1 MMKYTTARRVW
12 TVLAAA
18 AVALALSARFAGASP
33 AETTVPSRI
42 VAPIDVRDTVILTGN
57 TPLSAK
63 PAADQGLV
71 SGDQQVEHMF
81 IALRRSPTQDR
92 ALAAFNA
99 RQLDAGSP
107 DYHHWL
113 QPQEFGSKYGPNDA
127 DISAVTGWLKAA
139 GLQIQK
145 ISDGRVAIE
154 FSGTAAQVQQAFGVE
169 MHRYLVNGAFAIAND
184 RDPAVPRAVSP
195 VVAGVAGLNTFSM
208 SGSATTKSVKR
219 LATSTATPTLGP
231 NPELSVQNASETFA
245 FMTPYD
251 FATVYNSLPLW
262 NASKPIVGTGVTIAV
277 VAENDV
283 KATDVATYRSSFGLP
298 ASAITTKLVGSDPG
312 GSSKTG
318 TVGLELAGAAAPGAS
333 LELVVADSN
342 TLAGVISAISYTVDN
357 NLAPIVTFGFFS
369 CELGLGTANNAMV
382 NSLWQQG
389 ATQGMSIL
397 VAAGDTGSAG
407 CNYNNGTNPDSHGLQ
422 VSGFASSPYVTSVGG
437 TDFAWQWNNANG
449 ATFSTYWNPPTTPV
463 QYESAKGYIPEVP
476 WNVTCTNTI
485 LLVIFFMHRRLLTN
499 EKWVW
504 YRSDLGVPLATTF
517 AVGAACKWIIPNGL
531 GRLHEVAVLI
541 LSSAGVLLAGVLA
554 APDVRN
560 MIFGQLQIRFKKLC

>member
-1 MMKYTTARRVW
+1 
-12 TVLAAA
+12 
-18 AVALALSARFAGASP
+18 
-33 AETTVPSRI
+33 
-42 VAPIDVRDTVILTGN
+42 
-57 TPLSAK
+57 
-63 PAADQGLV
+63 
-71 SGDQQVEHMF
+71 
-81 IALRRSPTQDR
+81 
-92 ALAAFNA
+92 
-99 RQLDAGSP
+99 
-107 DYHHWL
+107 
-113 QPQEFGSKYGPNDA
+113 
-127 DISAVTGWLKAA
+127 
-139 GLQIQK
+139 
-145 ISDGRVAIE
+145 
-154 FSGTAAQVQQAFGVE
+154 
-169 MHRYLVNGAFAIAND
+169 
-184 RDPAVPRAVSP
+184 
-195 VVAGVAGLNTFSM
+195 
-208 SGSATTKSVKR
+208 
-219 LATSTATPTLGP
+219 
-231 NPELSVQNASETFA
+231 
-245 FMTPYD
+245 
-251 FATVYNSLPLW
+251 
-262 NASKPIVGTGVTIAV
+262 
-277 VAENDV
+277 
-283 KATDVATYRSSFGLP
+283 
-298 ASAITTKLVGSDPG
+298 
-312 GSSKTG
+312 
-318 TVGLELAGAAAPGAS
+318 
-333 LELVVADSN
+333 
-342 TLAGVISAISYTVDN
+342 VDN

-437 TDFAWQWNNANG
+437 TDFAWQWTNANG

-476 WNVTCTNTI
+476 WNVTCTNPI

-560 MIFGQLQIRFKKLC
+560 IIFGQLQIRFKKLC